1 MILDIQN
8 LSFSYGEHE
17 VLSDLSFKIYKAEFL
32 SVLGPNGVGKTTL
45 FRCLLSILKNYKG
58 DIDYQARDIRTIS
71 QKKMAEIIAYIPQIH
86 RPSFGYTVLDT
97 VLMGTSHR
105 FSVFSSPKT
114 EYIEEAYRALIK
126 MGVAYLAHRN
136 YAEISGG
143 EQQLVLISRALAQ
156 GSKIL
161 VMDEPTS
168 HLDYGNQY
176 HVLQQVRLLA
186 NEGYTVILST
196 HNPQHALSFSDRIL
210 ALHQGR
216 IKACGHTSDLLKPDL
231 IHDLYGIQTNFIKTD
246 HGSVIMPFC

>member
-1 MILDIQN
+1 MILQVKS
-8 LSFSYGEHE
+8 LSFSYEKHE
-17 VLSDLSFKIYKAEFL
+17 VLSDISFNVYENEFL
-32 SVLGPNGVGKTTL
+32 SVLGSNGVGKTTL
-45 FRCLLSILKNYKG
+45 FRCLLSILKSYKG
-58 DIDYQARDIRTIS
+58 EINYRDREIRTIEH
-71 QKKMAEIIAYIPQIH
+71 KKLAEIIAYIPQIH

-105 FSVFSSPKT
+105 FSVFSSPKS
-114 EYIEEAYRALIK
+114 EHVEEAYQSLKR
-126 MGVAYLAHRN
+126 MGVEYLAHRN

-186 NEGYTVILST
+186 DQGYTIILST
-196 HNPQHALSFSDRIL
+196 HNPQHALIFSDRIL
-210 ALHQGR
+210 ALHKGKVR
-216 IKACGHTSDLLKPDL
+216 ACGQTSELLDQHL
-231 IHDLYGIQTNFIKTD
+231 IRDLYNIETSFEQTKS
-246 HGSVIMPFC
+246 GCVIIPI